1 MVKRRLIPVL
11 GEKDA
16 ASVYQKM
23 TERMFSI
30 AHSLE
35 NIDVQIWIAQ
45 DPEFRYA
52 SRIRGQYGFDCYEQA
67 GADLGERMFLAMS
80 VNQDKYESI
89 VLTGCDCPTLSAGI
103 LVDAFTQLETGND
116 AVLGPARDGGYYLIG
131 FRKVHASIFE
141 NIQWGSESV
150 AASTRDKLSALGIQW
165 RELPVLTDVDR
176 PEDLKGVDL

>member
-1 MVKRRLIPVL
+1 
-11 GEKDA
+11 
-16 ASVYQKM
+16 
-23 TERMFSI
+23 
-30 AHSLE
+30 
-35 NIDVQIWIAQ
+35 
-45 DPEFRYA
+45 
-52 SRIRGQYGFDCYEQA
+52 
-67 GADLGERMFLAMS
+67 MFLAMS